1 MADKFPSNIGST
13 PFSLADTFDRAR
25 SLAGQIKYATQDLS
39 KASAAGP
46 VSAVTIKQF
55 AGGLAQQRQQMAA
68 LAATTG
74 LPAYVQ
80 QQYPTL
86 DLVASY
92 TAVIGQVDATIAWM
106 LANFPKA
113 TSGELLTEKW
123 NPVNDG
129 TTIPDTFTVL
139 QLATFK
145 TVLDALV
152 ATID

>member
-86 DLVASY
+86 DLVAV
-92 TAVIGQVDATIAWM
+92 A
-106 LANFPKA
+106 
-113 TSGELLTEKW
+113 
-123 NPVNDG
+123 
-129 TTIPDTFTVL
+129 
-139 QLATFK
+139 
-145 TVLDALV
+145 LDALGPHAGDGQELDLV
-152 ATID
+152 ARPLLGDLLQGGIVEHHVGRHLVLPGSLEAPCPQCIEQRRVRS